1 MTHFTILDE
10 DIDISGYYLIEGL
23 PGIGLVAKISAD
35 YIIDQLN
42 MELYAEIYGRDLPKV
57 PVFKKENPV
66 VKPAVRIFV
75 DSEKEIAVLKS
86 DAPVSVDAEKFMED
100 VMSWIGEN
108 NLKPIFQVGLPVEVE
123 EGEHYMF
130 HVESGEVDGVEGA
143 ELNNPPISG
152 GMTGPTG
159 ALLHQALE
167 TETDAV
173 GLVIESDPNFPD
185 PEASRILIEDG
196 IKKITGI
203 DIDTEQLKE
212 SADQIKQQKQ
222 ELIKQV
228 KDLNQQESNEVYPR
242 EMYK

>member
-1 MTHFTILDE
+1 MTNFAILDE
-10 DIDISGYYLIEGL
+10 DLDISGYYLIEGL
-23 PGIGLVAKISAD
+23 PGVGLVAKISAD
-35 YIIDQLN
+35 YLIDQLD
-42 MELYAEIYGRDLPKV
+42 MQPYAEIYGKDLPKV
-57 PVFKKENPV
+57 PVFKKENPA

-86 DAPVSVDAEKFMED
+86 DAPVSIDAENFMED
-100 VMSWIGEN
+100 VIDWIGEKD
-108 NLKPIFQVGLPVEVE
+108 LKPIFQVGLPVEVE

-130 HVESGEVDGVEGA
+130 HVESGEFEDIEGIG
-143 ELNNPPISG
+143 LNKPPISG

-159 ALLHQALE
+159 ALLHQALK
-167 TETDAV
+167 TGIDAV

-196 IKKITGI
+196 IMKITGI
-203 DIDTEQLKE
+203 DIDTDQLKE

-228 KDLNQQESNEVYPR
+228 KDLSQQESNEVYPR